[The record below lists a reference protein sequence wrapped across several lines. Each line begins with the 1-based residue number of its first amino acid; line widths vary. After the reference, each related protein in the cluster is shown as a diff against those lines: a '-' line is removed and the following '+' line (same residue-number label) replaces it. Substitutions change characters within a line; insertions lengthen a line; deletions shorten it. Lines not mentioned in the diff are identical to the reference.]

1 MIFETTA
8 VLVWFFAFN
17 FFLLL
22 GLGWMDD
29 EFHDLGGFH
38 NSSTMLLEFWW
49 FKGFL
54 KGLVILGKTTVLAL
68 FFAFDCFCRFWVKD
82 GSFMDFVIL
91 VGFTAFP

>member
-8 VLVWFFAFN
+8 VLVCFFAFN

-29 EFHDLGGFH
+29 EFLDLGGFH

-54 KGLVILGKTTVLAL
+54 KGLVILGKTTVLARFFRFRL
-68 FFAFDCFCRFWVKD
+68 FLPFL
-82 GSFMDFVIL
+82 G
-91 VGFTAFP
+91 